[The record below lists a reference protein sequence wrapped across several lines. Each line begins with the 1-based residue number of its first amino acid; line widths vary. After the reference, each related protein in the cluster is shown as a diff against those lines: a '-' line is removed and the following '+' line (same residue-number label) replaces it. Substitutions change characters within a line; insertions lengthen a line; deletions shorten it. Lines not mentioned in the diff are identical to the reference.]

1 MAVKIR
7 LTRLGDKDAPFYR
20 LVATDS
26 RVARDAKYIE
36 NLGTYNPLL
45 ENDNLKINNER
56 VAYWLSVGAQPTQ
69 TAKELLVKAGL
80 IAKKEYRA
88 PKEKQLPP
96 APKAKEEKV
105 EETTENTVENTEN
118 AVKNTENTENTENA

>member
-7 LTRLGDKDAPFYR
+7 LTRMGDKDAPFYR

-26 RVARDAKYIE
+26 RVARDGKYIE

-45 ENDNLKINNER
+45 EKDNVKISKER
-56 VAYWLSVGAQPTQ
+56 VSYWLSVGAQPTQ
-69 TAKELLVKAGL
+69 TAKELLVKEGL

-88 PKEKQLPP
+88 PKAKQMPP
-96 APKAKEEKV
+96 APKAKAEEAT
-105 EETTENTVENTEN
+105 ETESQE
-118 AVKNTENTENTENA
+118 